1 MSLSNLST
9 LHFAL
14 SPESNT
20 SLATLCGQFNTYL
33 RLIEAFFG
41 IEVNNRGHDFELVGP
56 ENNIKQ
62 AQKAIELLFSEA
74 SQHKH
79 LSEKHVRLILQSA
92 ATFDV
97 DYAFKKDIDRYVIQT
112 PKLTIKPRTPNQLF
126 YIKSM
131 YDFDINFGI
140 GPAGTGKTYLATA
153 FALAAL
159 QAEKIRRIVIV
170 RPVVEAGEHLGFLPG
185 DIAEKVNPYLRP
197 IYDSLYDMHNF
208 SAIDKLIEKNIIEI
222 APLAFMR
229 GRTLNDAI
237 IILDEAQNTTIEQM
251 KMLLTRIGFNSKAI
265 ITGDITQ
272 IDLTHGKPSG
282 LKNAIDVLK
291 QEAGIGFTF
300 LQTHDVIR
308 HTLVQKII
316 NAYQNHAQKNT

>member
-9 LHFAL
+9 LNFIL
-14 SPESNT
+14 TPEDNT
-20 SLATLCGQFNTYL
+20 RLATLCGHFNTHL
-33 RLIEAFFG
+33 HLIEAFFG
-41 IEVNNRGHDFELVGP
+41 IEVSNRGHDFELVGP
-56 ENNIKQ
+56 SNNIKQ
-62 AQKAIELLFSEA
+62 AQKAIELLFVDTA
-74 SQHKH
+74 QNKN
-79 LSEKHVRLILQSA
+79 LSPEQIRLVLQSA
-92 ATFDV
+92 ATFDINQ
-97 DYAFKKDIDRYVIQT
+97 AFKKDIDRYVIQT
-112 PKLTIKPRTPNQLF
+112 PKLNIKPRTPNQLY

-153 FALAAL
+153 FALSAL

-197 IYDSLYDMHNF
+197 IYDALYDMHSF
-208 SAIDKLIEKNIIEI
+208 SAVDKLIEKNIIEI

-272 IDLTHGKPSG
+272 IDLTKGKPSG

-291 QEAGIGFTF
+291 QESEIGFTF

-316 NAYQNHAQKNT
+316 NAYEHHAQQIT

>member
-9 LHFAL
+9 LHFQL
-14 SPESNT
+14 TPENNHY
-20 SLATLCGQFNTYL
+20 LAAMCGQCNTHL
-33 RLIEAFFG
+33 HLMEAYFG
-41 IEVNNRGHDFELVGP
+41 IEINNRGHHFELVGLSHNT
-56 ENNIKQ
+56 EQAKCAITTLFDEV
-62 AQKAIELLFSEA
+62 AQKKDIST
-74 SQHKH
+74 HDI
-79 LSEKHVRLILQSA
+79 RLILQSTS
-92 ATFDV
+92 TFDV
-97 DYAFKKDIDRYVIQT
+97 KHAFKRDIERYLINT
-112 PKLTIKPRTPNQLF
+112 PKLTIKPRTPNQLC
-126 YIKSM
+126 YVKSI
-131 YDFDINFGI
+131 YDYDINFGI

-153 FALAAL
+153 FAVQAL
-159 QAEKIRRIVIV
+159 VQEKIRRIIIV

-197 IYDSLYDMHNF
+197 IYDALYNMYSF
-208 SAIDKLIEKNIIEI
+208 SVVDKLIDKNVIEI

-272 IDLTHGKPSG
+272 IDLGKGKPSG

-291 QEAGIGFTF
+291 QEPGIGFTF
-300 LQTHDVIR
+300 LQSHDVVR

-316 NAYQNHAQKNT
+316 NAYERHNEQTD